1 MAAREKVANAERK
14 CRPVFHGREGVGD
27 GAAFI
32 QDASAMTGQSP
43 YSASNLLGSNGAR
56 RLGQSS
62 RGQSIQLAKCFS
74 VGNRMP
80 EPDLTGTMR

>member
-32 QDASAMTGQSP
+32 QDVSAMAGQSP
-43 YSASNLLGSNGAR
+43 YSAANLGTVKSYA
-56 RLGQSS
+56 Q
-62 RGQSIQLAKCFS
+62 IQQRHL
-74 VGNRMP
+74 
-80 EPDLTGTMR
+80 